1 MRRCGPPPLTA
12 SSATARTSALALP
25 SRLNNC
31 CDRSTQ
37 RGNTGTTVRNRSGPS
52 EQEPL
57 AFSGGVLSLSICYEI
72 VYGELVRN
80 AAPDPA
86 VLVTISNDTWF
97 GRSIGPLQ
105 HMQMARMRALEMGR
119 YLVRAT
125 NNGVSAVVDPAGRV
139 IASAPQFE
147 PAVVRSSVRR
157 MNGQTPYAGFGSW
170 PLLAG
175 LALGLVALLI
185 TARANAAVRS
195 G

>member
-1 MRRCGPPPLTA
+1 M
-12 SSATARTSALALP
+12 
-25 SRLNNC
+25 
-31 CDRSTQ
+31 
-37 RGNTGTTVRNRSGPS
+37 
-52 EQEPL
+52 
-57 AFSGGVLSLSICYEI
+57 
-72 VYGELVRN
+72 
-80 AAPDPA
+80 
-86 VLVTISNDTWF
+86 LVTISNDTWF